1 LRPVFATSV
10 GLVVT
15 PSRTPQ
21 EAASRI
27 SSMFAVSRK
36 ILTMDAANG
45 RRHAARYEHFR
56 LAGDV
61 DSFGAAEDT

>member
-1 LRPVFATSV
+1 
-10 GLVVT
+10 LVVT

-36 ILTMDAANG
+36 ILTMDAPDG

-56 LAGDV
+56 LPGDV
-61 DSFGAAEDT
+61 VSSAV